1 MSDKPNFVIIM
12 PDQHRADIL
21 GCAGTPVKTPNLDR
35 LASEGARFANAFTQS
50 PLCVPARA
58 SFLVGRYV
66 HETKVYT
73 NKIFLHESN
82 PEMIKASFLNIL
94 KESGYE
100 TIDIGKMHFVRHESK
115 GHGARIEGKDL
126 SQVDHVKNHV
136 PKMKEMGFTEVQEVC
151 GKMECFDVGSAYTE
165 ALKKNNL
172 FEDFI
177 KHLIKF
183 PIKYAEP
190 MPLPEKYYID
200 SFVGDMAIQWLKDY
214 SNNFDSKKPFCLFI
228 GIPGPHDPFDCIK
241 EYVDLYNPEEIK
253 LSEGELKEPKRP
265 FPKYISLSRNIS
277 SSKTVTEEYIKKC
290 RAAYFGNVTLI
301 DKKVGEIRDILD
313 KNGLLDNTWIIYTSD
328 HGEQLGDH
336 KLFMKF
342 VFYRSAVQVPLII
355 RPPKGMK
362 GIVIENDVEL
372 IDIPSTILDILKL
385 NLPSE
390 HRGKSLMPFI
400 VNNKLTREYQH
411 KDLILSQVGNYTM
424 GVTEDWKF
432 VVDSSSGKLLELYDR
447 KNDYY
452 ENNNLAKTDEGKK
465 IGEELYQEYLIEIVP
480 KVKTKKGID
489 LI

>member
-1 MSDKPNFVIIM
+1 MSKRPNFIIIM

-35 LASEGARFANAFTQS
+35 LASEGVRFANAFTQS

-82 PEMIKASFLNIL
+82 PEMIKTSFLNIL
-94 KESGYE
+94 KEDGYE

-136 PKMKEMGFTEVQEVC
+136 SEMKEMGFTEVQEVC

-172 FEDFI
+172 FEEFVN
-177 KHLIKF
+177 HLIKF
-183 PIKYAEP
+183 PIKYADP

-200 SFVGDMAIQWLKDY
+200 SFEGDMAINWLDNY
-214 SNNFDSKKPFCLFI
+214 SNDSGSKKPFCLFI

-241 EYVDLYNPEEIK
+241 EYVDIYNPEEIK
-253 LSEGELKEPKRP
+253 LSKEELQESKRP

-277 SSKTVTEEYIKKC
+277 SSKTVTEEYIQKC
-290 RAAYFGNVTLI
+290 RAAYFGNVALI
-301 DKKVGEIRDILD
+301 DKKVGEVRDVLE

-342 VFYRSAVQVPLII
+342 VFYRSAVQIPLII
-355 RPPKGMK
+355 RPPDGMK
-362 GIVIENDVEL
+362 GKIIEIDVEL
-372 IDIPSTILDILKL
+372 IDIPATILDILRI

-400 VNNKLTREYQH
+400 ADNKLPREFQH
-411 KDLILSQVGNYTM
+411 KDLIISQVGNYTM
-424 GVTEDWKF
+424 GVTRDWKF

-452 ENNNLAKTDEGKK
+452 ENNNLVSTEEGKN
-465 IGEELYQEYLIEIVP
+465 IGKELYQKYLEEIVP
-480 KVKTKKGID
+480 QVKTKKGID